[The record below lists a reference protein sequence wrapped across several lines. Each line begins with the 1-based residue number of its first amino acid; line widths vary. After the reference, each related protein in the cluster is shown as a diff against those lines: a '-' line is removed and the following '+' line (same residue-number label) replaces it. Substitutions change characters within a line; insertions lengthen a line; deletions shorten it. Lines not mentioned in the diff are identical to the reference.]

1 MIYESFSKKDTF
13 NIAYQIAKQS
23 NYNQVYSLH
32 GELGAGKTIFAKGFG
47 LGLNIS
53 EEITSPTFNIVNE
66 YLNGKCPFYHFDVYR
81 INDISEI
88 EETNYEEYFYSNS
101 ICLVEW
107 GQIIKNVLPKNTIY
121 INIEKNL
128 LLNDDYRKIIIVED

>member
-66 YLNGKCPFYHFDVYR
+66 YLNGKCPF
-81 INDISEI
+81 
-88 EETNYEEYFYSNS
+88 
-101 ICLVEW
+101 
-107 GQIIKNVLPKNTIY
+107 
-121 INIEKNL
+121 
-128 LLNDDYRKIIIVED
+128 